1 MTLTH
6 ARAAAS
12 TEFAN
17 QSSLDLGEE
26 KTFTGVQ
33 KFVKGLPTPAR
44 LAVCGTIV
52 VLSGGTGYAVGARLL
67 PPLGQFAGALVLG
80 GAGAAAAHVVNQSGI
95 EAASTELHNA
105 LLKHHNLRQLR
116 REEVDA
122 VAAQYGVKVTDP
134 RVMKELKE
142 IYERFV
148 TGVIPPGNDDLRGD
162 EAETILRFK
171 SALQLEDDE
180 AAAVHMEIGRRL
192 FRQRLE
198 TGDKETAVAERKT
211 FQKLVYVSQL
221 VFGEASKFL
230 LPWKR
235 IFKVS
240 ESQVDVAMRE
250 NALRLFQSQLAS
262 GGAETDLDS
271 LRELRKY
278 QLRCKLPDEV
288 AANAFEA
295 AARERI
301 EGHVTKALEIVKART
316 RVKDLRKVTSEL
328 DAVREYNSALA
339 AVSKKAAAGEL
350 VPGVGPVS
358 LTGGETGRAM
368 DDLKVLYQTYLSEA
382 LSDGRLE
389 DSDAR
394 ALTELRNVFGL
405 GKREAEA
412 ITTDVTTK
420 VYKRLLAE
428 AVSGG
433 ALERAPSKAEFLE
446 DLCDRL
452 QFDPELAAKVHEAI
466 YRQKLEQ
473 CVKDKTLSDDD
484 VSALLRLRVF
494 LCIPQSVVDAAHT
507 EICGRIFTKVVDEAL
522 GAGTDGYDADMKRT
536 IQQTSRG
543 LRLSPQIALELTKKA
558 VKGVFISYVRRA
570 KGAGSAVETARELK
584 KLVLFSNLTVSE
596 LLDDIR
602 GGSGAPVV
610 AAEAGDGVKEAATAA
625 AAAAEEADG
634 YEDESPM
641 MQSLAKT
648 RGPAK
653 EGKAQREITLGDE
666 LDARN
671 RSDLYQAFLVY
682 CIQGEQSGVPMG
694 TLIRVKRDM
703 SDFTRLGQLGDIL
716 GMSPVEQAQVHQG
729 LAEKAFK
736 AQAQT
741 LLADGQ
747 LSPARSQQLKAMAE
761 QFGLP
766 DEVARKVIQGI
777 TSGKMAGAI
786 DQAVQ
791 RGQLTVKDIRELKES
806 GVDIQA
812 MVNVRARTH
821 MFQKLVEKSLSDGT
835 GEFDREEVYK
845 KLPADL
851 GLDPQKM
858 VKEVTTLAK
867 ERLRGNLVSAAA
879 LLRQKKSKEVVG
891 VLNNLLACDK
901 AAPSPGPLAWAVR
914 EELLDLYSLYLT
926 QPSPKPENK
935 QRLRELLGIDE
946 STGASLEEV
955 VQSGSFS
962 FDSHHEENFVF

>member
-1 MTLTH
+1 M
-6 ARAAAS
+6 
-12 TEFAN
+12 
-17 QSSLDLGEE
+17 
-26 KTFTGVQ
+26 
-33 KFVKGLPTPAR
+33 
-44 LAVCGTIV
+44 
-52 VLSGGTGYAVGARLL
+52 
-67 PPLGQFAGALVLG
+67 
-80 GAGAAAAHVVNQSGI
+80 
-95 EAASTELHNA
+95 
-105 LLKHHNLRQLR
+105 
-116 REEVDA
+116 
-122 VAAQYGVKVTDP
+122 
-134 RVMKELKE
+134 
-142 IYERFV
+142 
-148 TGVIPPGNDDLRGD
+148 
-162 EAETILRFK
+162 
-171 SALQLEDDE
+171 
-180 AAAVHMEIGRRL
+180 
-192 FRQRLE
+192 
-198 TGDKETAVAERKT
+198 AERKT

-235 IFKVS
+235 VFKVS
-240 ESQVDVAMRE
+240 ESQVEVAVRE
-250 NALRLFQSQLAS
+250 NALRLFESKLTS
-262 GGAETDLDS
+262 TGAEPDLNI
-271 LRELRKY
+271 LRDLRNY

-288 AANAFEA
+288 AATAFQK

-301 EGHVTKALEIVKART
+301 EGHVSKALEIVKART
-316 RVKDLRKVTSEL
+316 RVKDLRKVTTEL
-328 DAVREYNSALA
+328 DAVRNYNTALA
-339 AVSKKAAAGEL
+339 AVSKKGGRGEL
-350 VPGVGPVS
+350 VPGVGSVS
-358 LTGGETGRAM
+358 ISGGDTPRAM
-368 DDLKVLYQTYLSEA
+368 DDLKLLYQTYLMEA

-389 DSDAR
+389 EREAL

-412 ITTDVTTK
+412 IGVEVTTR

-433 ALERAPSKAEFLE
+433 ALEAAPSKAAFLE
-446 DLCDRL
+446 ELCDRL
-452 QFDPELAAKVHEAI
+452 QFDPELAARVHEDI

-473 CVKDKTLSDDD
+473 CLKDNMLSDDD
-484 VSALLRLRVF
+484 VAALLRLRVF
-494 LCIPQSVVDAAHT
+494 LCVPQRVVDAADA

-536 IQQTSRG
+536 IQRTSRG
-543 LRLSPQIALELTKKA
+543 LRLSPQMALDLTKKA

-602 GGSGAPVV
+602 GGIPADAPPP
-610 AAEAGDGVKEAATAA
+610 AAPGGDSVKEAA
-625 AAAAEEADG
+625 AEAEPEV
-634 YEDESPM
+634 EDYYDETPM

-648 RGPAK
+648 RGAAK
-653 EGKAQREITLGDE
+653 EGKAQREITLKDE
-666 LDARN
+666 LDGRD
-671 RSDLYQAFLVY
+671 RSEMYQAFLMF
-682 CIQGEQSGVPMG
+682 CIQGEQSGMPMG

-747 LSPARSQQLKAMAE
+747 LSPARSQQLKQMAE

-766 DEVARKVIQGI
+766 EEVSRKVIQSI

-791 RGQLTVKDIRELKES
+791 RGQLTVKDLRELKEG

-812 MVNVRARTH
+812 MVNARARTQ
-821 MFQKLVEKSLSDGT
+821 MFRKLVENALSDGS
-835 GEFDREEVYK
+835 GDFDREEIYER
-845 KLPADL
+845 LPADL
-851 GLDPQKM
+851 GLDPKKM
-858 VKEVTTLAK
+858 AKEVADLAK

-891 VLNNLLACDK
+891 VLNNLLACDR
-901 AAPSPGPLAWAVR
+901 AAPSPGPLKWAVL

-926 QPSPKPENK
+926 QPAAKPENTL
-935 QRLRELLGIDE
+935 RLRELLGIDE
-946 STGASLEEV
+946 GTAASLEEV
-955 VQSGSFS
+955 VRSGTFS
-962 FDSHHEENFVF
+962 TDSHHEENFVF